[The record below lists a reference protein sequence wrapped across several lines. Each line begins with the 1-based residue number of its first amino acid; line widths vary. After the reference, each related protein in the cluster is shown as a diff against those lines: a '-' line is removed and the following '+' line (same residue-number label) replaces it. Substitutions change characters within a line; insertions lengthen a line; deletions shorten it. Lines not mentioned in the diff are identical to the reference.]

1 MMRHSISS
9 VSTRRLPTRRL
20 TARRLSTRRGAV
32 LICVLGCIATILVV
46 GAMAAQF
53 ALRARIEARTQ
64 RSWLQAQLF
73 AEAGVIRAVDQ
84 LRSNSEYKG
93 EAWTPDFQ
101 GTSQFESAS
110 IAIEVRSEPDGEQSL
125 ETNQKF
131 DIQVVAKIFN
141 KNVPERAVQSTL
153 SLQINQNQLSKKETG
168 S

>member
-1 MMRHSISS
+1 
-9 VSTRRLPTRRL
+9 
-20 TARRLSTRRGAV
+20 
-32 LICVLGCIATILVV
+32 
-46 GAMAAQF
+46 MAAQF

-64 RSWLQAQLF
+64 RSWLQAQLL
-73 AEAGVIRAVDQ
+73 AEAGVTRAVQQ
-84 LRSNSEYKG
+84 LKSNSDYTG

-110 IAIEVRSEPDGEQSL
+110 IAIEVRSELAGEQNPD
-125 ETNQKF
+125 TYQKF

>member
-9 VSTRRLPTRRL
+9 SSTRQLSK
-20 TARRLSTRRGAV
+20 RRLSTRRGAV

-64 RSWLQAQLF
+64 RSWLQAQLL
-73 AEAGVIRAVDQ
+73 AEAGVTRAVHQ
-84 LRSNSEYKG
+84 LKSNSDYKG

-110 IAIEVRSEPDGEQSL
+110 IAIEVQSEPDGEQSP
-125 ETNQKF
+125 ETSQKF
-131 DIQVVAKIFN
+131 KIQVVAKIFN

-153 SLQINQNQLSKKETG
+153 SLQINQNQFSKKETG

>member
-1 MMRHSISS
+1 MNQLSITSS
-9 VSTRRLPTRRL
+9 RLSK
-20 TARRLSTRRGAV
+20 RRLSTRRGAV

-64 RSWLQAQLF
+64 RSWLQAQLL
-73 AEAGVIRAVDQ
+73 AEAGVTRAVQQ
-84 LRSNSEYKG
+84 LKSNSDYTG

-110 IAIEVRSEPDGEQSL
+110 IAIEVRSELAGEQNPD
-125 ETNQKF
+125 TYQKF